1 MADKSSAFNN
11 INAVKISIATQ
22 WGTITNATDNFAWSP
37 EDIVIEATPGNDGAI
52 FNQIFGSGGDVLL
65 SATPLVNNWTV
76 TLHFLYKS
84 KTYAMFSYLAQK
96 VMECNTNGT
105 KPGWFNFELKDTND
119 VKGYEETLKSTQA
132 LLVTEP
138 GKSWGINPN
147 GDMAYTFILA
157 NATYL
162 APGYEDNPIAT
173 DSSNFKSI
181 NE

>member
-1 MADKSSAFNN
+1 MANKSSAFNN
-11 INAVKISIATQ
+11 INAVSISVTSQ
-22 WGTITNATDNFAWSP
+22 WGTITNATDNFAWGP
-37 EDIVIEATPGNDGAI
+37 NDVVIEAMPGNDGNI
-52 FNQIFGSGGDVLL
+52 FNQVFGSGGDILL
-65 SATPLVNNWTV
+65 SATPLINNWTV

-84 KTYAMFSYLAQK
+84 KTYAMFSYLCQK

-119 VKGYEETLKSTQA
+119 AKGYEETLTSSQA
-132 LLVTEP
+132 LIINEP
-138 GKSWGINPN
+138 GKSWGINPE

-162 APGYEDNPIAT
+162 APGYVDNEIGT
-173 DSSNFKSI
+173 DSGNFKLR